1 MAASQT
7 QSMYPSFNIFTWGSC
22 RFGEVE
28 ILYPNRLALSKVTK
42 KEGKHIL
49 DLGAIVIEYDNHDS
63 RKNLHRDVRIVE
75 VREPVVVRYYGRSS
89 CSHGF
94 DEVWVIDRDGAR
106 QVDLRSRVV
115 TKENGKY
122 RYTIQQ
128 YYVEFDGK
136 EIVVKEDIIEKQPIM
151 EKLEVRAR
159 VDGNKIIVSGDTFHV
174 RDVLKALKFR
184 WDWKTKT
191 WYNECADE
199 ADVGYTLMELEAQ
212 LREKGVNLVVEG
224 REG

>member
-7 QSMYPSFNIFTWGSC
+7 QIPEFRIFTWGSC

-63 RKNLHRDVRIVE
+63 RKNLNRSVRIVE
-75 VREPVVVRYYGRSS
+75 VREPVVIMYYGNSS
-89 CSHGF
+89 CSHSF
-94 DEVWVIDRDGAR
+94 TEVWVIDKDGAR
-106 QVDLRSRVV
+106 RVDLLSRVV

-128 YYVEFDGK
+128 LFVVYNGK
-136 EIVVKEDIIEKQPIM
+136 EIVVREDVIEKQPIM
-151 EKLEVRAR
+151 EKMQIKAR
-159 VDGNKIIVSGDTFHV
+159 VDGNKIIVSGDTYHV

-184 WDWKTKT
+184 WDWLSKT
-191 WYNECADE
+191 WYTECSDE
-199 ADVGYTLMELEAQ
+199 SDVGYTLFELEAR
-212 LREKGVNLVVEG
+212 LKERGVSLVIEQ
-224 REG
+224 